1 MWTNTQRV
9 CPSLFFAFV
18 HSAVPRAV
26 EGSGLAGKVELR
38 LTVVVIACEIW
49 RLWGEGVE
57 GREPWGEINL
67 ESFGGRSRTEL
78 GLGGWAG
85 FRSEEGRGDPWKDYE
100 PLMQAALSQERC
112 QEEGGRSSQ
121 R

>member
-9 CPSLFFAFV
+9 CPALFFAFV
-18 HSAVPRAV
+18 HPAV

-38 LTVVVIACEIW
+38 LTVVVIAGEIR

-57 GREPWGEINL
+57 GRERWGEINL

-85 FRSEEGRGDPWKDYE
+85 FRSEEGRRDCE
-100 PLMQAALSQERC
+100 PLTQAALSQESC
-112 QEEGGRSSQ
+112 PEEGR
-121 R
+121 